1 LKTIIFISFL
11 VLDVGIYHV
20 FSPFLRFS
28 IFFLMIHDTIFDPI
42 RKKEVPATPEEHV
55 RQATVRYLLDV
66 VKVPEHLIAVEFPLA
81 SVDAKT
87 ADRVDVVVHNFRAG
101 ASLNRPW
108 LLVECKAPGEYT
120 WPVLQQQLNKYLQI
134 LTPNYVM
141 LALGDAVRYFELDAA
156 TKRFKKIESL
166 PVFE

>member
-11 VLDVGIYHV
+11 VFDVGIYHV

-28 IFFLMIHDTIFDPI
+28 IFFSMIHDTIFDPI

-101 ASLNRPW
+101 APLNRPW